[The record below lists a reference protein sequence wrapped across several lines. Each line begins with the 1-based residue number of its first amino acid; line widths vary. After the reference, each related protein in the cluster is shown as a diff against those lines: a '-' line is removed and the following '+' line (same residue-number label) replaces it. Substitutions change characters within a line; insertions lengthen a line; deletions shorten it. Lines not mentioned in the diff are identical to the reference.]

1 MTRAQH
7 EVAQDLPHAA
17 LPSFERIGQA
27 LEHGMPP
34 ISRAAFEPDDV
45 VQMTIDH
52 ILSRLA
58 EARVPAETAAA
69 IQAVRVASPDVRRGM
84 IAAALE
90 DEVPTAGRRAGWPQ
104 RVLVAAGS
112 AGPFRAAGGML
123 VADDLKPIEDG
134 LCPVCASAPMVSSVV
149 GWPKAHNT
157 RFCSC
162 SLCGTMWNVV
172 RVKCVLCSAT
182 GGISYHSI
190 EGKPDTV
197 KAETCDSCRAYV
209 KILYQ
214 VNDAALDPL
223 ADDVATLGLDMLMA
237 EDGLEARRTQ
247 PVPDGLL
254 TMAGRSMSESRPI
267 GQARLPSVDQVLRTD
282 AGAAGARA
290 LATRPRSMRSGK
302 TLAALREIA
311 RGEAAPPAD
320 AGCDRGRGALACWS
334 ARMRRACAACS
345 T

>member
-1 MTRAQH
+1 MSEVGAPKLGIMNIGEEAKPPFAVLPDPCSLFLTRSERLAALAPGHELAPYLDFLRHLTRAQH

-17 LPSFERIGQA
+17 LPSSERIGQA

-45 VQMTIDH
+45 VQMTIGH

-58 EARVPAETAAA
+58 EAHVPAEAAAA

-90 DEVPTAGRRAGWPQ
+90 DEVPTDGPTDEIAH
-104 RVLVAAGS
+104 RVLVAAGLQVHF
-112 AGPFRAAGGML
+112 ARLAAML
-123 VADDLKPIEDG
+123 VAGDLKPIADG
-134 LCPVCASAPMVSSVV
+134 VCPACASAPMVSSVV

-190 EGKPDTV
+190 EGKPGTV

-237 EDGLEARRTQ
+237 QEGWKR
-247 PVPDGLL
+247 G
-254 TMAGRSMSESRPI
+254 GRNPFLM
-267 GQARLPSVDQVLRTD
+267 GY
-282 AGAAGARA
+282 
-290 LATRPRSMRSGK
+290 
-302 TLAALREIA
+302 
-311 RGEAAPPAD
+311 
-320 AGCDRGRGALACWS
+320 
-334 ARMRRACAACS
+334 
-345 T
+345 